1 MIVTCSSCSTRYLVD
16 PRALGAAGR
25 TVRCANCS
33 FTWFQVPPEDAPQAV
48 ELAPVLEPEP
58 VFRGAAGGDFGARRI
73 QLPAV
78 PRRRFPI
85 WSMLGWVAMVVVLA
99 GLMVG
104 AVSARNQITT
114 LWPPAARLYAMIG
127 FPVAQPR
134 LGLELRKVNPSRSTE
149 NGLPTLSIDGEV
161 VNISSV
167 AREVPKLRI
176 ALRDGN
182 DHEVQAW
189 TISVTDERLLPG
201 ASVPFHTS
209 VTQPNEAATG
219 VVVTFVGGS

>member
-16 PRALGAAGR
+16 PAALGAAGR

-33 FTWFQVPPEDAPQAV
+33 STWFQAPPADAPQPLD
-48 ELAPVLEPEP
+48 LAASEPEP
-58 VFRGAAGGDFGARRI
+58 VFRGAGDAGGRRI

-85 WSMLGWVAMVVVLA
+85 WNVLGWVAMVAVLA

-104 AVSARNQITT
+104 AVSARNQVTS

-134 LGLELRKVNPSRSTE
+134 LGLELRKVSPSRGTE

-167 AREVPKLRI
+167 ARDVPKLRV

-201 ASVPFHTS
+201 ASIPFHTS

-219 VVVTFVGGS
+219 VVVTFVGGG